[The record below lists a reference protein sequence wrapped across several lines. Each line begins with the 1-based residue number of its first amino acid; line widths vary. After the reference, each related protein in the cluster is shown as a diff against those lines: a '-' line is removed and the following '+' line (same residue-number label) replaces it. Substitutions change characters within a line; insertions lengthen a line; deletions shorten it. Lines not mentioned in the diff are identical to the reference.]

1 MEMAENSLRVRAFSS
16 SNASFSRHIFIVAYG
31 NQHRIVPSDQVDD
44 AKAELAKKA
53 QENRA
58 KGRESAATQQ
68 EKTRDLIDDRIHG
81 KDGTESTPMTK
92 KQNDDLSKTIK
103 KDENGNAPSC

>member
-1 MEMAENSLRVRAFSS
+1 MRKLNWLK
-16 SNASFSRHIFIVAYG
+16 N
-31 NQHRIVPSDQVDD
+31 
-44 AKAELAKKA
+44 A

-58 KGRESAATQQ
+58 KGRENAATQQ

-92 KQNDDLSKTIK
+92 KSRMMTYPK
-103 KDENGNAPSC
+103 P